1 MKRYVLFMTAAAA
14 LGSLSVRAQDDG
26 SPDVKQQAPK
36 EIIIKKIS
44 PDEKG
49 KTVIVIDGDK
59 VTVNGKPASAWGKGK
74 VIVLPGDGL
83 GEAFTLGK
91 PPFPP
96 EAFAKMQKDIRLKI
110 LDARDAMGDNS
121 RVRLGV
127 YTKENEKGAEVTRVM
142 DSSAAFKSGLKEGD
156 IIVKVNDSPI
166 SDPEALA
173 KVVREHQPNEEVTV
187 KYIRDGR
194 EETAKVTL
202 EKPKVKRF
210 ENLTFGPGQWNI
222 DGFKGLGDGFEG
234 FMRRP
239 RLGAH
244 IQDMDDSSGVKVL
257 QVDPESP
264 AAKAGLQ
271 KDDVITAIAG
281 QKVTGTDQ
289 ALDVLRDSGDKH
301 EYTVTVNRGGTS
313 VTLEVKIPHELKS
326 ATL

>member
-26 SPDVKQQAPK
+26 SPDVKQKAPK

-44 PDEKG
+44 PDQKG
-49 KTVIVIDGDK
+49 KMVIVIDGDK
-59 VTVNGKPASAWGKGK
+59 VTINGKPASEWEKGK
-74 VIVLPGDGL
+74 VIILPEDGF
-83 GEAFTLGK
+83 GEAFTLRR

-96 EAFAKMQKDIRLKI
+96 EALAKMQKDIRLKV
-110 LDARDAMGDNS
+110 LDAQD

-127 YTKENEKGAEVTRVM
+127 YSKENEKGAEITRVM
-142 DSSAAFKSGLKEGD
+142 DSSAAFKAGLKEGD
-156 IIVKVNDSPI
+156 VIVKINDSPI

-173 KVVREHQPNEEVTV
+173 RVVREHQPNEEVTV

-202 EKPKVKRF
+202 EKPKAARF
-210 ENLTFGPGQWNI
+210 ENLTFGPGEWNM
-222 DGFKGLGDGFEG
+222 DGFKGFGDGFPG

-271 KDDVITAIAG
+271 KDDVITAISG

-289 ALDVLRDSGDKH
+289 ALDALKDAGDKH
-301 EYTVTVNRGGTS
+301 EYTITVNRGGAS

>member
-26 SPDVKQQAPK
+26 SPDVKQKAPK
-36 EIIIKKIS
+36 EIIIKKIR
-44 PDEKG
+44 PDEKE
-49 KTVIVIDGDK
+49 KTVIVIEGGK
-59 VTVNGKPASAWGKGK
+59 VTVNGKPANEWGKGK
-74 VIVLPGDGL
+74 VIILPDDGF
-83 GEAFTLGK
+83 GEALTLGK

-96 EAFAKMQKDIRLKI
+96 EAADRMAKNIRFKI
-110 LDARDAMGDNS
+110 LEGMDANS

-127 YTKENEKGAEVTRVM
+127 YSKENEKGAEITRVM
-142 DSSAAFKSGLKEGD
+142 DSSAAFKAGLKEGD
-156 IIVKVNDSPI
+156 IIVKVNESPI

-210 ENLTFGPGQWNI
+210 ESFTFGPGELNM

-289 ALDVLRDSGDKH
+289 ALDALRDAADKH
-301 EYTVTVNRGGTS
+301 EYTVTVNRGGAS

>member
-26 SPDVKQQAPK
+26 SSDVKQKAPK
-36 EIIIKKIS
+36 EIIIKKLK

-49 KTVIVIDGDK
+49 KTVIVIEGDK
-59 VTVNGKPASAWGKGK
+59 VTINGKPANEWGKGK
-74 VIVLPGDGL
+74 VIILPDD
-83 GEAFTLGK
+83 GEALTLER

-110 LDARDAMGDNS
+110 LDARDAMGENS

-127 YTKENEKGAEVTRVM
+127 YTKENEKGAEITRVM
-142 DSSAAFKSGLKEGD
+142 DSSAAFKAGLKDGD

-173 KVVREHQPNEEVTV
+173 KVIREHQPNEEVTV
-187 KYIRDGR
+187 KYIRDSR

-202 EKPKVKRF
+202 EKPKVNRF

-222 DGFKGLGDGFEG
+222 DGFKEFGDGFQG

-244 IQDMDDSSGVKVL
+244 IQDMDDGSGVKVL

-281 QKVTGTDQ
+281 QKVAGTDQ
-289 ALDVLRDSGDKH
+289 ALDALRDSGDKH
-301 EYTVTVNRGGTS
+301 EYTVTVNRGGAS